1 MSRISGLFGRVLAS
15 PARSTRHKL
24 HSVRFGRLIASL
36 HRLVELGDDASDKLG
51 GEWILDR
58 SYLASFVGR
67 TLDRAREIVFDSAV
81 LAGDH
86 SAGLHARLDAVRGAL
101 DELMSARPSGDEEE
115 PAVVPSGAG
124 GETTEE
130 AHLEEPEYRLLRA
143 AIQRLALTAD
153 TTPKGPRLAEVL
165 VDAHERALRSFADL
179 HFRSWGR
186 RAGTSLEGS
195 GFPGLARVVDT
206 GGGVVRSDRDR
217 GSRVAWDGVSSE
229 PLRALLGPLAGSD
242 RGQPARSSGPGP
254 VALAMV
260 GEGRSTVAVEW
271 PTGALLVDARLDDH
285 AAANFVYCAL
295 RGEPP
300 GRSHELERTVV
311 ESGFYQLELGPG
323 LTCWMAAGTRGD
335 TRDALGRMGR
345 SLEALLRDRP
355 STFRVPR
362 PLRRTRSGEQRT

>member
-1 MSRISGLFGRVLAS
+1 
-15 PARSTRHKL
+15 
-24 HSVRFGRLIASL
+24 VRFGRLIASL

-58 SYLASFVGR
+58 SYVASFVGR
-67 TLDRAREIVFDSAV
+67 TLDRAREMVFDSAV
-81 LAGDH
+81 LAGDP

-101 DELMSARPSGDEEE
+101 DELMSARPPGVEEE
-115 PAVVPSGAG
+115 PTVVPSGAG

-130 AHLEEPEYRLLRA
+130 AHREEPEYRLLRV

-153 TTPKGPRLAEVL
+153 TTPGAGSLPTGPRLAEV
-165 VDAHERALRSFADL
+165 VEDAHERALRSFEDL

-186 RAGTSLEGS
+186 RAGSSLEGS

-242 RGQPARSSGPGP
+242 RGQSGLSPGPGP

-260 GEGRSTVAVEW
+260 GEGRSTLAVDW
-271 PTGALLVDARLDDH
+271 PGGALLVDARLDDH

-300 GRSHELERTVV
+300 GRSHELESTVV
-311 ESGFYQLELGPG
+311 ESGFRHLELGPG
-323 LTCWMAAGTRGD
+323 LTCWMDGGTRGD

-355 STFRVPR
+355 STSRAAR
-362 PLRRTRSGEQRT
+362 PLRRTRSGEQRA